1 MFRRGL
7 VTALAAVAA
16 ETFPE
21 LLARD
26 ANGTIETV
34 RYHLLIRL
42 LLSEVQ
48 RLERELADVRRRLDD
63 KR

>member
-1 MFRRGL
+1 MR
-7 VTALAAVAA
+7 TAR
-16 ETFPE
+16 F
-21 LLARD
+21 
-26 ANGTIETV
+26 ETV
-34 RYHLLIRL
+34 RYHLLIPL